1 MKKSNRDNRS
11 GGARGG
17 KKFRGTDSEK
27 GRFSSRGDKRGFGD
41 RDSGRPSIMH
51 RATCS
56 ECGKE
61 CELPFRPTGNKP
73 VFCSN
78 CFGNKAHSSRSG
90 GRDYE
95 HSSRSGGK
103 DYEHSSRS
111 GGRDYE
117 HSHRSGGRDYEKSHF
132 QEKRMYSGICTE
144 CGNKCEVPFR
154 PTGGKPLYC
163 SNCFRKG
170 DDTGGKNTEQF
181 EILNAKLD
189 TILKLLTPV
198 VSTEVVREQKT
209 TRKAEVPEEQ
219 KATRKIEVPKP
230 KKVAKKPTKKTVSS
244 KKTVKKKAVA
254 KKKAA
259 KKKVAKKATKKK
271 KT

>member
-90 GRDYE
+90 GR
-95 HSSRSGGK
+95 

-198 VSTEVVREQKT
+198 VSTEVVREQKAT
-209 TRKAEVPEEQ
+209 RKAEVPEEQKATRKAEVPEEQ

-254 KKKAA
+254 KKK
-259 KKKVAKKATKKK
+259 VAKKATKKK
-271 KT
+271 KS

>member
-1 MKKSNRDNRS
+1 MKKSKRDSRS

-17 KKFRGTDSEK
+17 GKFRGTDSGK
-27 GRFSSRGDKRGFGD
+27 GRFSSRGDKRRFGD
-41 RDSGRPSIMH
+41 RDSGRPSLMH
-51 RATCS
+51 NAICS

-78 CFGNKAHSSRSG
+78 CFGNKAHSGRSG

-95 HSSRSGGK
+95 
-103 DYEHSSRS
+103 Y
-111 GGRDYE
+111 
-117 HSHRSGGRDYEKSHF
+117 SHRSGGRDYEKSSF
-132 QEKRMYSGICTE
+132 QEKRMFSAICNE

-154 PTGGKPLYC
+154 PTGGKPVYC

-170 DDTGGKNTEQF
+170 ADTGGRNTEQF

-198 VSTEVVREQKT
+198 ASTEVAKEQKT

-219 KATRKIEVPKP
+219 KETSKTEVPKP
-230 KKVAKKPTKKTVSS
+230 KKAAKKLTQKKASR
-244 KKTVKKKAVA
+244 KKAVKKKAVA
-254 KKKAA
+254 KKKVA
-259 KKKVAKKATKKK
+259 KKKVAKKAAKKK